1 MINNF
6 LKSLLSI
13 FEKEKDVEHY
23 DVMSYEDVIRYVIDN
38 KTDDTKKAAVF
49 GKQNNGKWIISQFF
63 LNESGTFIKNKSNI
77 LHGRKVSVQKIDTEL
92 EELFGKNDMIII
104 E

>member
-6 LKSLLSI
+6 LKSLLSF
-13 FEKEKDVEHY
+13 FEKEKNIENY
-23 DVMSYEDVIRYVIDN
+23 DFMSYEDVIRYVVNN

-49 GKQNNGKWIISQFF
+49 GKTSNGKWIISQFF
-63 LNESGTFIKNKSNI
+63 LNESGDFIKNKNNM

>member
-6 LKSLLSI
+6 FKSLLSL

-23 DVMSYEDVIRYVIDN
+23 NVMSYEDVIRYVFDN

-49 GKQNNGKWIISQFF
+49 GKKNNGKWIISQFF
-63 LNESGTFIKNKSNI
+63 LNESGGFIKNKNNM